1 MPLFKK
7 LMINLI
13 MEISWKAK
21 LNKSFFSDYNI
32 IEINDI
38 KQNTIYYK
46 NEKEYIKLFIDKLK
60 DKVFRN
66 LPNINNISIKL
77 GIFDKNNIFHILF
90 NQMIDKIMK
99 ILQLPFDEI
108 KIFKIIYVIV
118 YNYNEIIYIGG
129 IQF

>member
-1 MPLFKK
+1 
-7 LMINLI
+7 MINLI